1 MWSTPFNP
9 FTWDESSQRVTTH
22 VASLDVR
29 NGREKLIPMSGL
41 SPGVTILLPL
51 NRQTSH
57 HPANNSL
64 GTPGMLRHHNIHVQ
78 QGESMVEISIVPQAN
93 HATISYLK
101 VLLPGE
107 ISPPF
112 ECKRVR
118 GKWRKRGRITCNGNN
133 NVSISFTAF
142 TPGNYILDIEFG
154 VKQNDKKQEKGE
166 GKEDQD
172 EEKCI
177 EIKEPPSRFI
187 NENVTYT
194 YTVSESTCLFWESD
208 EFNWKTAGCKVRSSS
223 YLRACRL

>member
-9 FTWDESSQRVTTH
+9 FTWDQSSQRVTTH

-29 NGREKLIPMSGL
+29 NGREELIPMSGL

-78 QGESMVEISIVPQAN
+78 QGESMVKISIVPRDN

-101 VLLPGE
+101 ILLPGE
-107 ISPPF
+107 ISPTF

-118 GKWRKRGRITCNGNN
+118 GKWRERGRITCKGNN

-154 VKQNDKKQEKGE
+154 VKQNDNKQEKGK

-172 EEKCI
+172 EENCI
-177 EIKEPPSRFI
+177 EIKEPPSRLI

-194 YTVSESTCLFWESD
+194 YTVSESTCLFWELD
-208 EFNWKTAGCKVRSSS
+208 EFKWKTAGCKVRSSS